1 MYDLWD
7 TACKR
12 NGFIEYIFVLSV
24 EQSLCWQIE
33 YKIFLY
39 YLLCMICGTLHLKE
53 MVSLNISSFLVR
65 NNLCAGKL
73 SIRSFFLFTRYD
85 LWETACKRNGFI
97 NIASFLVGNSLRAG
111 KLSIRSFFIIFYV

>member
-12 NGFIEYIFVLSV
+12 NGFIKYGLVLSA
-24 EQSLCWQIE
+24 EQSLSWKIE

-39 YLLCMICGTLHLKE
+39 YLLCLICRTLHVKE
-53 MVSLNISSFLVR
+53 MVSFNM
-65 NNLCAGKL
+65 
-73 SIRSFFLFTRYD
+73 
-85 LWETACKRNGFI
+85 
-97 NIASFLVGNSLRAG
+97 ASFLVQNNLCAG

>member
-12 NGFIEYIFVLSV
+12 NGFIKYGLVPSA

-39 YLLCMICGTLHLKE
+39 YLLSMICGTLHVKE
-53 MVSLNISSFLVR
+53 MVSLNMAFFLVR
-65 NNLCAGKL
+65 NNLC
-73 SIRSFFLFTRYD
+73 
-85 LWETACKRNGFI
+85 
-97 NIASFLVGNSLRAG
+97 VG
-111 KLSIRSFFIIFYV
+111 

>member
-12 NGFIEYIFVLSV
+12 DGFIKYALVPSV

-39 YLLCMICGTLHLKE
+39 YILCMICGTRHGKE
-53 MVSLNISSFLVR
+53 MVSLNMASFQVR

-73 SIRSFFLFTRYD
+73 SI
-85 LWETACKRNGFI
+85 K
-97 NIASFLVGNSLRAG
+97 
-111 KLSIRSFFIIFYV
+111 SFFIICYV

>member
-7 TACKR
+7 IPCKR
-12 NGFIEYIFVLSV
+12 NSFIKYVLVPSA

-39 YLLCMICGTLHLKE
+39 YLLCMICRTMNVKE
-53 MVSLNISSFLVR
+53 MVSVNMASFPVR

-73 SIRSFFLFTRYD
+73 SIRT
-85 LWETACKRNGFI
+85 
-97 NIASFLVGNSLRAG
+97 
-111 KLSIRSFFIIFYV
+111 FFII